1 MSSPSKPTYSKRF
14 ESQTGNVK
22 LSIEST
28 FTYNSIYR
36 IENFTLLLYN
46 KFKNISFPFQY
57 LENSLV
63 SQYRNIS
70 GLHNRIDF
78 GTVEFSVSAVWM
90 NVSIFSELVMS
101 QNGIRFV
108 YNSSFSIIDYA
119 TLLNGIITF
128 INLNELIDLF
138 HFLFKLRI
146 ILLEISKIII

>member
-1 MSSPSKPTYSKRF
+1 
-14 ESQTGNVK
+14 
-22 LSIEST
+22 
-28 FTYNSIYR
+28 
-36 IENFTLLLYN
+36 
-46 KFKNISFPFQY
+46 
-57 LENSLV
+57 
-63 SQYRNIS
+63 
-70 GLHNRIDF
+70 
-78 GTVEFSVSAVWM
+78 
-90 NVSIFSELVMS
+90 VSIFSELVMS